1 MIKKYICEL
10 LEESL
15 IPNKKGLFGLTV
27 LYKICGAYSLRS
39 RVTSAKVA
47 GAAGASPPK
56 LSGGQ
61 PAEAQRRRV
70 TYSHC
75 CRFVFCPFI

>member
-56 LSGGQ
+56 LSVGGLLI
-61 PAEAQRRRV
+61 AIV
-70 TYSHC
+70 VVSF
-75 CRFVFCPFI
+75 FVHLYEQLII